1 MIVGEGIV
9 ANSGGGSG
17 VNQADVY
24 VWGAISNNTARLL
37 PIVNNMFTLGLNTLT
52 PLKAGNYK
60 FEAYVSACSFWT
72 PRYID
77 GTTYL
82 VAAYVST
89 PLTLHINGTQVTTWA
104 ASVPS
109 GSANNPYRWATSTTQ
124 SLTPNDVVAITLQ
137 SGQVTQYSGLIVRI
151 TEVE

>member
-9 ANSGGGSG
+9 ANSGGSSS

-24 VWGAISNNTARLL
+24 VWGAISNNSSRLNAV
-37 PIVNNMFTLGLNTLT
+37 VNNMFTLSSNTLT

-60 FEAYVSACSFWT
+60 FEAYMSASSFWT

-82 VAAYVST
+82 VAAYISSS
-89 PLTLHINGTQVTTWA
+89 LALSINGTQVTTWA
-104 ASVPS
+104 AYTPS
-109 GSANNPYRWATSTTQ
+109 GNANNPYRWVTATTQ
-124 SLTPNDVVAITLQ
+124 YLTPNDVVTITLNASQ
-137 SGQVTQYSGLIVRI
+137 ITQFGGLIVRI